1 MQVKLAVGRLRPKG
15 NNMAHTHDLEWE
27 VGSRRIICM
36 YDGCDFVMEEKDII
50 AIIGN
55 HAAQQ
60 SVQPTSGRL
69 ANFQTKLVVP
79 LAANAKPLGGLLNR
93 KKVIC
98 QNVHSAKQGWK
109 N

>member
-1 MQVKLAVGRLRPKG
+1 
-15 NNMAHTHDLEWE
+15 MAHTHDLEWE

-60 SVQPTSGRL
+60 SVLRT
-69 ANFQTKLVVP
+69 ANGACENCGNNCWKLVCETCG
-79 LAANAKPLGGLLNR
+79 AE
-93 KKVIC
+93 
-98 QNVHSAKQGWK
+98 
-109 N
+109 